1 MEQQPPPPL
10 PVLLGMAC
18 SGLGPAIATVVSNPL
33 EVCKTRLQFSG
44 ERGSSRLYR
53 GPLDCLRETWRK
65 EGVRG
70 LQAGLGP
77 AVVREGSKTFFRYGL
92 FSPILEALHDGPPS
106 SAPVRTRMAAG
117 AAAGAIAATV
127 CNPLDLL
134 KCQLQATGSAGAR
147 SYGYSSAV
155 GAVRYIVR
163 TSPQGVRA
171 LWVGTGISI
180 PRSMTSTSVMMT
192 VNSWLK
198 EELLSRG
205 CWPQAATMLASLG
218 AAACTIYAQ
227 APLDIVRRPPPL
239 PCPSTPRQ
247 PPKHHKHH
255 NHTHPP
261 AGPVQRVATKPLTRA
276 WRCVPGQ
283 VRARIFSPKGAAE
296 LGGAEQRGYGAIAAG
311 MLREEG
317 LRSFWLGAG
326 MNFVRLTIR
335 SSPRHL
341 NPPAPLAL
349 ALPAMIVASGHRTV
363 AEQLSRLLWVAG
375 RCGTRR
381 TRCCPSG

>member
-1 MEQQPPPPL
+1 MAQPPPPPL

-53 GPLDCLRETWRK
+53 GPLDCLRQTWRT

-247 PPKHHKHH
+247 PTKHHKHRE
-255 NHTHPP
+255 HTHPP
-261 AGPVQRVATKPLTRA
+261 AGPVQRVTTKPLTRA
-276 WRCVPGQ
+276 WAL
-283 VRARIFSPKGAAE
+283 RARSGAGANLLTE
-296 LGGAEQRGYGAIAAG
+296 GCGGARRCRAARVRCDRCWDAEG
-311 MLREEG
+311 GGPALLLARRRHELRAPPHSLSAAPPPQPSRT
-317 LRSFWLGAG
+317 LR
-326 MNFVRLTIR
+326 
-335 SSPRHL
+335 
-341 NPPAPLAL
+341 
-349 ALPAMIVASGHRTV
+349 
-363 AEQLSRLLWVAG
+363 
-375 RCGTRR
+375 
-381 TRCCPSG
+381 